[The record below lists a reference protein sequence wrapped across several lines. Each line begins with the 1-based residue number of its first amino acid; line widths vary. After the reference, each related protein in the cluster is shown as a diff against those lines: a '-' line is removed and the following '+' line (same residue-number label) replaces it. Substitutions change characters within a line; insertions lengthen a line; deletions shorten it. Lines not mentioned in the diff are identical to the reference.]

1 MDAGKRMKLKKM
13 EKRTPVLERHQG
25 SEFDPFP
32 GISKNKS
39 NNKTHDMCLFFTL

>member
-1 MDAGKRMKLKKM
+1 M

-25 SEFDPFP
+25 SEFDSSP

-39 NNKTHDMCLFFTL
+39 NNNVQNMCLFLPP